1 MQKKKFSKYLVSLLV
16 LVLYCSIVPH
26 AHAATGYV
34 NRGSSSSGIYCRV
47 TTDTRAAIVKPF
59 YLTCQENIL
68 LPTLYKRIS
77 APNRFDELVE
87 LLDISYLLSQRVNVL
102 SGGEKQRVA
111 LARSLILD
119 PCLLLADE
127 PTGNLD
133 PKNRDI
139 VLNLIQ
145 RESNKGRGVVLITH
159 DMNVAK
165 LGETIL
171 CLNEGKLY
179 DL

>member
-1 MQKKKFSKYLVSLLV
+1 MTAFLH
-16 LVLYCSIVPH
+16 IFH
-26 AHAATGYV
+26 AVFH
-34 NRGSSSSGIYCRV
+34 
-47 TTDTRAAIVKPF
+47 
-59 YLTCQENIL
+59 
-68 LPTLYKRIS
+68 
-77 APNRFDELVE
+77 
-87 LLDISYLLSQRVNVL
+87 
-102 SGGEKQRVA
+102 
-111 LARSLILD
+111 